1 MDILTSSVPQW
12 ISIPLLIAFMV
23 PIFMMRTA
31 IKQSGEAAKLTPSI
45 IRRLANGL
53 VTFYTLYYGYVAAM
67 SFTGIFHENTLPPK
81 ILIFT
86 ALPLLIFYFAYVFR
100 TRLFWVLLENVKLS
114 SLVRLH
120 IFRFVGVFFLIFWY
134 YGALP
139 KYFAF
144 VAGFG
149 DIFAAV
155 TAIFVANLVDK
166 KARHYKKITLIWNIV
181 GFWDIVNVVITAVY
195 VTKQAIDT
203 GGRGVL
209 EMAYFP
215 TSLIP
220 AFAPA
225 TIIFLHICIFKKLKM
240 DE

>member
-1 MDILTSSVPQW
+1 MDFISNSIPQW
-12 ISIPLLIAFMV
+12 VSVLFLIAFIV
-23 PIFMMRTA
+23 PIFMIRGVVRQGALHAGLAPATIMRLT
-31 IKQSGEAAKLTPSI
+31 SGVVA
-45 IRRLANGL
+45 
-53 VTFYTLYYGYVAAM
+53 FYLLFYAYVAAM
-67 SFTGIFHENTLPPK
+67 SFTGIFQKNTLPPK
-81 ILIFT
+81 ILLFT
-86 ALPLLIFYFAYVFR
+86 AVPLLLFYFGIVFR
-100 TRLFWVLLENVKLS
+100 SKLFWVILQNVHLS

-120 IFRFVGVFFLIFWY
+120 IFRLVGIFFIIFWA

-139 KYFAF
+139 QYFAF